1 MTHDELEPPTDNS
14 SAPQSKP
21 EPSSWTSRGT
31 RLLLL
36 ALHIGLLAA
45 AFSLTP
51 SDHAYELGHDI
62 GSVVIISCLVLWT
75 VLYFAT
81 TRKNLLLFC
90 GLALAQV
97 GLLAMMGLHFQSVDR
112 VLAEVVAE
120 SHEHQKLWQAKMS
133 QLDMS
138 PLYEMC
144 TGGRLLTTQ
153 ELRAL
158 EARAQAAQTAIP
170 ELETETQ
177 QWMQQAERRIA
188 TVSSQAAQEFKMG
201 VRSRQPESDEMLQTA
216 RQLYSEDQQLTE
228 FLLQREGHYRIRG
241 GTLAFDTEQDA
252 KWFSDKVATI
262 TALRERLGELARK
275 SQEASQSVN
284 TGH

>member
-1 MTHDELEPPTDNS
+1 MQSPIDNPL
-14 SAPQSKP
+14 APQSQP
-21 EPSSWTSRGT
+21 EPSPPISKGY
-31 RLLLL
+31 RLLLF

-51 SDHAYELGHDI
+51 SDHAYELGHDV

-97 GLLAMMGLHFQSVDR
+97 GLFAMMGLHFQSVDR

-120 SHEHQKLWQAKMS
+120 SHEQQKLWQAKMS

-144 TGGRLLTTQ
+144 GGERLLTTQ
-153 ELRAL
+153 ELGAL
-158 EARAQAAQTAIP
+158 EARAQAAQTTIR
-170 ELETETQ
+170 ELDTETQ
-177 QWMQQAERRIA
+177 QWVQQAESRIA
-188 TVSSQAAQEFKMG
+188 KVSSQAAQEFKMG

-216 RQLYSEDQQLTE
+216 LQLYSEDQHLTD
-228 FLLQREGHYRIRG
+228 FLLKREGHYRIRE

-252 KWFSDKVATI
+252 KWFNDKVATI
-262 TALRERLGELARK
+262 ATLRERLGELARK